1 MIQRSPGVLIVV
13 LALVLSAGLA
23 AAAGPFQL
31 ADDFRGTLGEMW
43 SLQRIRPAALGFVPD
58 PTAADRPVLAITLRP
73 GDLAQAAGGEST
85 ERAELSEARAVVLP
99 VGTEVWYGLSFYVPP
114 DFPVLD
120 RRLVIAQ
127 WKQDC
132 GNCALDHSPGVAVRY
147 RRGALSVTVD
157 NAAGRRPVVED
168 TADIRGRWTQLV
180 VRLRLT
186 PTDAGLLEVWLDGRP
201 AGAYTGPIGFSD
213 DRDQVYFKMGLYR
226 DHLPVPM
233 ALLLR
238 HFRRGATRAEVEP

>member
-1 MIQRSPGVLIVV
+1 MPALRRSLAVLLVA
-13 LALVLSAGLA
+13 LACGAGAA
-23 AAAGPFQL
+23 AAAGPLQL
-31 ADDFRGTLGEMW
+31 ADDFRGTLAALW
-43 SLQRIRPAALGFVPD
+43 SLQRIRPTALAFVPD
-58 PTAADRPVLAITLRP
+58 PTAPDRPVLAITLRP
-73 GDLAQAAGGEST
+73 GDLAQAGGGEIA

-99 VGTEVWYGLSFYVPP
+99 TGTEVWYGLAFYVPE

-147 RRGALSVTVD
+147 RRGRLSVTVD
-157 NAAGRRPVVED
+157 NAAGRLTVVED
-168 TADIRGRWTQLV
+168 TGDIRARWTSLV
-180 VRLRLT
+180 ARLRIS
-186 PTDAGLLEVWLDGRP
+186 PTEAGLVEVWLDGRP
-201 AGAYTGPIGFSD
+201 AGSYAGPVGFAD
-213 DRDQVYFKMGLYR
+213 DRDRVYFKVGLYR

-233 ALLLR
+233 TLLLR

>member
-1 MIQRSPGVLIVV
+1 
-13 LALVLSAGLA
+13 
-23 AAAGPFQL
+23 
-31 ADDFRGTLGEMW
+31 
-43 SLQRIRPAALGFVPD
+43 
-58 PTAADRPVLAITLRP
+58 VLAITLRP
-73 GDLAQAAGGEST
+73 GDLQQAGGGETS

-99 VGTEVWYGLSFYVPP
+99 TGTEVWYGLAFYVPA

-157 NAAGRRPVVED
+157 NAAGRRTVVED
-168 TADIRGRWTQLV
+168 TADIRARWTSLV
-180 VRLRLT
+180 ARLRIS
-186 PTDAGLLEVWLDGRP
+186 PTEAGLVEIWLDGRP
-201 AGAYTGPIGFSD
+201 AGAYAGPVGFAD
-213 DRDQVYFKMGLYR
+213 DRDRVYFKVGLYR

-233 ALLLR
+233 TLLLR